1 MEFIVPKVFTFA
13 SNYSTIREDVF
24 NNLTTVNDCKKIWKE
39 VKLEQLVFILERNVN
54 NDFYSN
60 GVLFNE
66 SIRLISKIPKDTYKF
81 RLILNDISDEDLKIA
96 NNILII
102 LHF

>member
-1 MEFIVPKVFTFA
+1 M
-13 SNYSTIREDVF
+13 
-24 NNLTTVNDCKKIWKE
+24 
-39 VKLEQLVFILERNVN
+39 KLEQLVFILERNVN

-66 SIRLISKIPKDTYKF
+66 SIKLISKIPKDTYDKF
-81 RLILNDISDEDLKIA
+81 QLILNDISDEDLKIA